1 MTPDRRP
8 PMTERGGD
16 DLRPYTFR
24 DYLIDRL
31 PHVVILVVAVLL
43 ALTFVQLLLWNV
55 GLPLSWADAAYIAL
69 LVALVV
75 AAWLAAGWLRRKSF
89 ARELAEAW
97 RQAAAGDAA
106 ASLSLAS
113 PVTREQRA
121 MAALLERLYTVHAN
135 ELSALRRQQ
144 EFHRHFTA
152 RWVHQMKT
160 PLSVIELL
168 MQRHPDPADDARP
181 GDTERSVLEETD
193 RLRHGLDTMLHTSRL
208 DKFELDASF
217 RTVSLSEIVRAVLG
231 EYKRPFI
238 RRSIFPSLEGEA
250 TTETDAKW
258 LAFIL
263 GQLVSN
269 AIKYAKKSEGPQ
281 RLLIRIEGY
290 PDGSAQLRVTD
301 EGIGIA
307 AEDLPRLFEPFFTG
321 SNGRLNGESTGMGLY
336 LAKQACARLGI
347 GLRIDSELGAGT
359 TATLDFRPS
368 GIHRLTDERNQ
379 T

>member
-1 MTPDRRP
+1 MS
-8 PMTERGGD
+8 ERDKEGKA
-16 DLRPYTFR
+16 PYTFK
-24 DYLIDRL
+24 DYFVDRI
-31 PHVVILVVAVLL
+31 PHIVVIVVAVV
-43 ALTFVQLLLWNV
+43 LTLSFVQLLLWNV
-55 GLPLSWADAAYIAL
+55 GLPLSWADDAYIAL
-69 LVALVV
+69 LVALVIS
-75 AAWLAAGWLRRKSF
+75 AWLAAGWLRRKSF

-97 RQAAAGDAA
+97 RQAAAGEAS
-106 ASLSLAS
+106 ASLALAS

-121 MAALLERLYTVHAN
+121 IAELMARLYTVHAN

-168 MQRHPDPADDARP
+168 MQRHPDPADAARP
-181 GDTERSVLEETD
+181 GDNERSVLEETD

-217 RTVSLSEIVRAVLG
+217 RAVSLSEIARAVLG

-250 TTETDAKW
+250 TVETDAKW

-269 AIKYAKKSEGPQ
+269 AIKYAKKSERPQ
-281 RLLIRIEGY
+281 RLLIRIEER
-290 PDGSAQLRVTD
+290 PDGSALLRVTD

-321 SNGRLNGESTGMGLY
+321 INGRLTGESTGMGLY
-336 LAKQACARLGI
+336 LAKQACTRLGI
-347 GLRIDSELGAGT
+347 GFRIDSEQGEGT
-359 TATLDFRPS
+359 TATLEFRPS
-368 GIHRLTDERNQ
+368 GIHRMTGDRSR